1 MMWGWI
7 VGVRFPKLQ
16 ADPHYALLKKH
27 MDAHFK
33 SLFAFEGLIECGW
46 DLGIQASISITSIDP
61 NICSPLC
68 LHHIVFFLC
77 EFVPPGRLTLVVAS
91 HSRPTRRFL
100 SVAKIKSSPLTLVAS
115 LCQFKINLT
124 LLITDP
130 FIPFHVALSSIL
142 FIRRRTSVL
151 EGRLNVLTANCFCV
165 LVCAVLCFF
174 FLQLVV
180 QTWACTL
187 NFLERY
193 SQPWSVPRGLH
204 SKAELCGRV
213 WEEKCNDLHLN
224 GSTLAN
230 TMGLSFTGL
239 GPPLYSKGPAGIER

>member
-1 MMWGWI
+1 MIWGWI
-7 VGVRFPKLQ
+7 VGVRFPKPQ
-16 ADPHYALLKKH
+16 ADPHHALLKKH

-46 DLGIQASISITSIDP
+46 DLGIQASFYINRSQYMFPIVPSP
-61 NICSPLC
+61 PRCVFPLRICSSPSADTRC
-68 LHHIVFFLC
+68 
-77 EFVPPGRLTLVVAS
+77 
-91 HSRPTRRFL
+91 RP
-100 SVAKIKSSPLTLVAS
+100 SQSAKIKSSPLTLVAA

-151 EGRLNVLTANCFCV
+151 VGRLNVLTANCFCV
-165 LVCAVLCFF
+165 RVCAVFF
-174 FLQLVV
+174 FFSLQLVG

-193 SQPWSVPRGLH
+193 SQPWSVPAGCTLKL
-204 SKAELCGRV
+204 SYAVECGKRSV
-213 WEEKCNDLHLN
+213 MTYTWM
-224 GSTLAN
+224 A
-230 TMGLSFTGL
+230 
-239 GPPLYSKGPAGIER
+239 PL